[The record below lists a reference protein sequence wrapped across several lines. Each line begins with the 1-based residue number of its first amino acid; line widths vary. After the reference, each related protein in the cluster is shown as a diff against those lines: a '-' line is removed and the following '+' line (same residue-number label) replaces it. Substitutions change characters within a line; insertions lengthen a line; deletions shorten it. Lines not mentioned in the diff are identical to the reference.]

1 MRDDTAADAAA
12 SRALVCAAGPADAV
26 RPACRLPD
34 AAPRLRG
41 AAGALLRPPPCRA
54 GRRRLDL
61 RGRRSSRKARRRDSS
76 ACSEGTRLY
85 PRGLVGPRGMIGK
98 ASANPAGVREA
109 LARARARRACA
120 RGWDGK
126 DGSRSTRLEPDQASR
141 AAPLVPGL
149 ALRRLKCVRTDPG
162 FLPDG

>member
-12 SRALVCAAGPADAV
+12 SPARRGWRPSAAAAV
-26 RPACRLPD
+26 PGRTP
-34 AAPRLRG
+34 APRPT
-41 AAGALLRPPPCRA
+41 RPPVIP
-54 GRRRLDL
+54 G
-61 RGRRSSRKARRRDSS
+61 RKARRRDSS